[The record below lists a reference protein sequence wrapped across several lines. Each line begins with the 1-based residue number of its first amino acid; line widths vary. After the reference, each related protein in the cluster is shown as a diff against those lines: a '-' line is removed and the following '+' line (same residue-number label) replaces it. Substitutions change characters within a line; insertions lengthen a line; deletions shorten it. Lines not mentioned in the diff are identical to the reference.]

1 MEVSILASGLV
12 CTLYTALGGI
22 RAVVWTDAFQVVI
35 ILAGYLTLIVMGTRS
50 VGGWSVVMDR
60 AREGDRFTWDLDM
73 RPDPFIRHTFWTL
86 FVGGTFASLVV
97 YASNQA
103 MLQRYLSVRNLKT
116 ARMTILLHLPF
127 SEVFLALGMLSG
139 LVMYAFYYGCDPLK
153 LGIVSKA
160 DQLMPLFV
168 LQTLG
173 DYPGLPGL
181 FVACIYSAALSTIS
195 SGVNSLAAVTLEDFL
210 RPWVDRVAGGRRSSR
225 LHSVVTVV
233 LALVYGLATIGL
245 AYLAGI
251 LDSTILQIA
260 ISILG
265 MVGGPLLGLLIVGI
279 FFPCINSWVSGFNRN
294 KEIDR
299 RTYYDIT
306 TCFRRKVAKVP
317 HTVHYVWCGSKQLRF
332 QHYLGLLSAVRV
344 LQPVKLVFHYTELPV
359 EDDYNNWHPC
369 GSRGLLG
376 TILDLLWIDGGV
388 YIGENIILTRRPQV
402 EDNLSLWFAFSNTS
416 SDLTRGVIYSTR
428 GFDEGRKQG
437 YTKDIKSSKPS
448 CVSKES
454 YNINRNAKCIVLSDD
469 NLYPRDIMYAE
480 TPFAEMAR
488 WLFYGK
494 RAVPRVQRNKGEHT
508 PRIAHFIWFESVED
522 FYRGDF
528 SFAYFLSILSALYVG
543 GFHSVYVHGVTSPEG
558 YWWEE
563 LQGENVTFVPTQQ
576 PETVFQH
583 PIGYASRTQASNLLR
598 LVLLYKYGGVY
609 QDNDVYWVR
618 RVPDSLLTYPFVAS
632 LDWPRRA
639 AGFENL
645 KALRGSTGMYAKIGR
660 KILWKSGRAD
670 MLG

>member
-1 MEVSILASGLV
+1 
-12 CTLYTALGGI
+12 
-22 RAVVWTDAFQVVI
+22 
-35 ILAGYLTLIVMGTRS
+35 
-50 VGGWSVVMDR
+50 
-60 AREGDRFTWDLDM
+60 
-73 RPDPFIRHTFWTL
+73 
-86 FVGGTFASLVV
+86 
-97 YASNQA
+97 
-103 MLQRYLSVRNLKT
+103 MLQEDWPEVEGTQGVT
-116 ARMTILLHLPF
+116 A
-127 SEVFLALGMLSG
+127 
-139 LVMYAFYYGCDPLK
+139 
-153 LGIVSKA
+153 
-160 DQLMPLFV
+160 Q
-168 LQTLG
+168 
-173 DYPGLPGL
+173 
-181 FVACIYSAALSTIS
+181 
-195 SGVNSLAAVTLEDFL
+195 
-210 RPWVDRVAGGRRSSR
+210 
-225 LHSVVTVV
+225 
-233 LALVYGLATIGL
+233 
-245 AYLAGI
+245 
-251 LDSTILQIA
+251 
-260 ISILG
+260 
-265 MVGGPLLGLLIVGI
+265 
-279 FFPCINSWVSGFNRN
+279 
-294 KEIDR
+294 
-299 RTYYDIT
+299 
-306 TCFRRKVAKVP
+306 VP

-332 QHYLGLLSAVRV
+332 QHYLGLLSAELTHSMPTLV
-344 LQPVKLVFHYTELPV
+344 LSNLT
-359 EDDYNNWHPC
+359 DRHPC

-632 LDWPRRA
+632 LDWPRRGEWPDTINNGVLMAQRHSHYIHLNLATYVNYVDTVPGRFSLKGTYRSYELHPDTMLLDNRLQVICYLSKCHPTWKPVHQRQIALDEFNRRGCLSVHVTSPKPA

>member
-1 MEVSILASGLV
+1 MALPSTEIIGFHWADYVVFTAVLVISAVIGLVSAVKHRRATADQLLTGNRKLPLIPVTLSLTVSFISAVSILGIPAEGYFNSTEYWLVGLGFIPAQIITCFLIMPVFYKLQLTSAYQYLELRFNRIIRLMGSFTFIVEMVMYMAVAMYAPALALMANLSMEVSILASGLV

-153 LGIVSKA
+153 LGI
-160 DQLMPLFV
+160 LMPLFV

-279 FFPCINSWVSGFNRN
+279 FFPCINSWGAGVGLVCSLCVSLWVGVGAILNTPP
-294 KEIDR
+294 R
-299 RTYYDIT
+299 RETFPRPNTLLCNVTDDVTNTTTVTYSLT
-306 TCFRRKVAKVP
+306 STESA
-317 HTVHYVWCGSKQLRF
+317 
-332 QHYLGLLSAVRV
+332 LGLLNTTV
-344 LQPVKLVFHYTELPV
+344 LM
-359 EDDYNNWHPC
+359 
-369 GSRGLLG
+369 
-376 TILDLLWIDGGV
+376 
-388 YIGENIILTRRPQV
+388 
-402 EDNLSLWFAFSNTS
+402 SNS
-416 SDLTRGVIYSTR
+416 
-428 GFDEGRKQG
+428 
-437 YTKDIKSSKPS
+437 
-448 CVSKES
+448 
-454 YNINRNAKCIVLSDD
+454 
-469 NLYPRDIMYAE
+469 E
-480 TPFAEMAR
+480 T
-488 WLFYGK
+488 
-494 RAVPRVQRNKGEHT
+494 
-508 PRIAHFIWFESVED
+508 
-522 FYRGDF
+522 
-528 SFAYFLSILSALYVG
+528 
-543 GFHSVYVHGVTSPEG
+543 
-558 YWWEE
+558 
-563 LQGENVTFVPTQQ
+563 
-576 PETVFQH
+576 
-583 PIGYASRTQASNLLR
+583 
-598 LVLLYKYGGVY
+598 
-609 QDNDVYWVR
+609 
-618 RVPDSLLTYPFVAS
+618 
-632 LDWPRRA
+632 
-639 AGFENL
+639 
-645 KALRGSTGMYAKIGR
+645 
-660 KILWKSGRAD
+660 SGR
-670 MLG
+670 